1 MRKLTLFLLICS
13 FVMADSPLSYEKEKI
28 LELKRQKLKADADK
42 LKNSW
47 ISPLN
52 ISVSKNRSVS
62 ANDMDSRATTAKIS
76 LNQDIFRSGGIW
88 YAIDYAKAFK
98 EVQKLGIDLEEAADL
113 KQIYSLKTKI
123 KRDELKLKQSK
134 LILKNREIDVE
145 IVKER
150 YKAGDADI
158 SELNRV
164 TIESDNARTSL
175 INIQN
180 LLRNEYYE
188 LKKIVGEK
196 NIKRLRIPKIPL
208 VDKKSYLSSHL
219 QLLRFDKQIKSDL
232 AKYKAVKSSY
242 LPKVALNGSYGYSKI
257 EGNFQNYESDEYSYG
272 IKLSMPL
279 NYNSKNDIESS
290 KIAYLQS
297 KLAKTDRQKELEYE
311 YDKHL
316 FNIKDYKEKIKVAKR
331 MIKLYDELYDF
342 TDLEVKA
349 GMKTKLDLKSLNNSL
364 KIQKLEQKIQ
374 EQNII
379 LEKISLFFDIKRG

>member
-379 LEKISLFFDIKRG
+379 LEKISLFFDIKI

>member
-62 ANDMDSRATTAKIS
+62 ANDMDSRSTIAKIS

-316 FNIKDYKEKIKVAKR
+316 FNIKDYKEKIKVARR
-331 MIKLYDELYDF
+331 MIKLYDELYNF

-349 GMKTKLDLKSLNNSL
+349 GMKTKLDLKSLSNSL

-379 LEKISLFFDIKRG
+379 LEKISLFFDIKI

>member
-242 LPKVALNGSYGYSKI
+242 LPKVVLNGSYGYSKI